1 MLGKL
6 LFLNSIHSKSLTI
19 KQLNIN
25 KMKKFFKI
33 LALVFVIVLF
43 IGTIV
48 FLAGKNKK
56 APVVYNIEKP
66 QKTNII
72 NKTMATGSIVPRKE
86 IQIKPQVSGIVQEIY
101 LEAGSMVKEGEVI
114 AKVKIIPDVQSLNS
128 AESQVK
134 MQKMNLDNETINYNR
149 QKQLFER
156 KVISESDFQQSELAY
171 NQAVEN
177 YNNAQSNLEI
187 IKDGVSKKA
196 QNTTNTLIRS
206 TINGMI
212 IDVPIR
218 EGNSVTQ
225 SNTFNDGTTIAVVA
239 DMSDMIF
246 KGKIDESEVGKI
258 HEGMNLD
265 LTVGAIVDTHFDAT
279 LEYISPKGVEENGA
293 VQFEIKAKVKLRDDQ
308 FIRSGYSANA
318 DIILDRHDSVMAIS
332 EGLLFFENDSSFVNI
347 LVSDS
352 TEAEQ
357 RFERRN
363 VEIGLSDGI
372 NIEIKNG
379 LDWEDKLKGNAVIN

>member
-1 MLGKL
+1 MKR
-6 LFLNSIHSKSLTI
+6 FL
-19 KQLNIN
+19 
-25 KMKKFFKI
+25 KI
-33 LALVFVIVLF
+33 LIVIFVVALF

-48 FLAGKNKK
+48 FLASK
-56 APVVYNIEKP
+56 AKTEPIVYNIEKP
-66 QKTNII
+66 QKNNII
-72 NKTMATGSIVPRKE
+72 NKTMATGTIVPRKE

-114 AKVKIIPDVQSLNS
+114 AKVKIIPDVQALNS
-128 AESQVK
+128 AESQVNIAK
-134 MQKMNLDNETINYNR
+134 LNLDNETLNYNR
-149 QKQLFER
+149 QKQLYDK
-156 KVISESDFQQSELAY
+156 KVIAESEFQTAELSYHRAQEDY
-171 NQAVEN
+171 AS
-177 YNNAQSNLEI
+177 AQSNLEI
-187 IKDGVSKKA
+187 IKDGVSRKA
-196 QNTTNTLIRS
+196 KNATNTLIRS

-212 IDVPIR
+212 IDVPIK
-218 EGNSVTQ
+218 EGNSVTM
-225 SNTFNDGTTIAVVA
+225 SNNFNDGTTIAVVA

-246 KGKIDESEVGKI
+246 KGKIDETEVGKI

-265 LTVGAIVDTHFDAT
+265 LTIGAIVDTHFDAT

-293 VQFEIKAKVKLRDDQ
+293 VQFEIKAKVKLQDDK

-318 DIILDRHDSVMAIS
+318 DIILDRHDSVMTIS

-352 TEAEQ
+352 TEAKQ

-372 NIEIKNG
+372 NIEIIKG
-379 LDWEDKLKGNAVIN
+379 LNWDDKLKGNAVVK

>member
-1 MLGKL
+1 
-6 LFLNSIHSKSLTI
+6 
-19 KQLNIN
+19 
-25 KMKKFFKI
+25 MKKFFKI
-33 LALVFVIVLF
+33 LALVFVIVIF

-48 FLAGKNKK
+48 FLASKNKK
-56 APVVYNIEKP
+56 EPVVYNIEQP

-86 IQIKPQVSGIVQEIY
+86 IEIKPQVSGIVQDIY

-156 KVISESDFQQSELAY
+156 KVISESDFQAAELAY

-212 IDVPIR
+212 IDVPIK

-239 DMSDMIF
+239 DMGDMIF
-246 KGKIDESEVGKI
+246 EGKIDETEVGKI
-258 HEGMNLD
+258 HEGMHLD
-265 LTVGAIVDTHFDAT
+265 LTIGAIIDTRFDAV
-279 LEYISPKGVEENGA
+279 LEYISPKGVEQNGA
-293 VQFEIKAKVKLRDDQ
+293 VQFDIKAKVQLQDGV

-318 DIILDRHDSVMAIS
+318 NIILERHDSVMAIS
-332 EGLLFFENDSSFVNI
+332 EGLLFFENDSSFVNV

-352 TEAEQ
+352 TEMPQ
-357 RFERRN
+357 RFERRY
-363 VEIGLSDGI
+363 VEIGSSDGI

-379 LDWEDKLKGNAVIN
+379 LDWNDKLKGNAVIK

>member
-1 MLGKL
+1 
-6 LFLNSIHSKSLTI
+6 
-19 KQLNIN
+19 
-25 KMKKFFKI
+25 MKKFFKI
-33 LALVFVIVLF
+33 LALVFVIVIF

-48 FLAGKNKK
+48 FLASKNKK
-56 APVVYNIEKP
+56 EPVVYNIEQP

-86 IQIKPQVSGIVQEIY
+86 IEIKPQVSGIVQDIY

-156 KVISESDFQQSELAY
+156 KVISESDFQAAELAY

-212 IDVPIR
+212 IDVPIK
-218 EGNSVTQ
+218 EGNSVTM
-225 SNTFNDGTTIAVVA
+225 SNTFNDGTTIAIVA

-293 VQFEIKAKVKLRDDQ
+293 VQFEIKAKVKLKEDQ

-318 DIILDRHDSVMAIS
+318 DIILDRLDSVMAIS

-352 TEAEQ
+352 TETEQ

-379 LDWEDKLKGNAVIN
+379 LDWDDKLKGNAVIK

>member
-1 MLGKL
+1 
-6 LFLNSIHSKSLTI
+6 
-19 KQLNIN
+19 
-25 KMKKFFKI
+25 MKKFFKI
-33 LALVFVIVLF
+33 LALIFVIALF

-48 FLAGKNKK
+48 FLANKTK
-56 APVVYNIEKP
+56 TEPVVYNIEKP
-66 QKTNII
+66 QKTNIV

-86 IQIKPQVSGIVQEIY
+86 IPIKPQVSGIVQEIY
-101 LEAGSMVKEGEVI
+101 LEAGSMVKEGQVI

-134 MQKMNLDNETINYNR
+134 MQKMNLDNETITYNR
-149 QKQLFER
+149 QKQLYEK
-156 KVISESDFQQSELAY
+156 KVISESEFQSAELSY

-177 YNNAQSNLEI
+177 FNNAQSNLEI

-212 IDVPIR
+212 IDVPIK

-239 DMSDMIF
+239 DMNDMIF
-246 KGKIDESEVGKI
+246 QGTIDETEVGRI
-258 HEGMNLD
+258 HEGMHLNV
-265 LTVGAIVDTHFDAT
+265 TIGAIVDTQFDAV
-279 LEYISPKGVEENGA
+279 LEYISPKGVDSNGA
-293 VQFEIKAKVKLRDDQ
+293 VQFDIKAKVSLKDDK
-308 FIRSGYSANA
+308 FIRAGYSANA
-318 DIILDRHDSVMAIS
+318 DIILERHDSVMAIS
-332 EGLLFFENDSSFVNI
+332 EGLLFFENDSSFVNV

-352 TEAEQ
+352 TETEQ

-363 VEIGLSDGI
+363 VEIGSTDGI
-372 NIEIKNG
+372 NIEIKSG
-379 LDWEDKLKGNAVIN
+379 LDWNDQLKGNPIIK

>member
-1 MLGKL
+1 
-6 LFLNSIHSKSLTI
+6 
-19 KQLNIN
+19 
-25 KMKKFFKI
+25 MKKFFKI

-48 FLAGKNKK
+48 FLASKNKK
-56 APVVYNIEKP
+56 EPVVYNIEKP

-134 MQKMNLDNETINYNR
+134 LQKMNLDNETINYNR
-149 QKQLFER
+149 QKQLYER
-156 KVISESDFQQSELAY
+156 KVISESDFQSSELAY

-225 SNTFNDGTTIAVVA
+225 SNTFNDGTTIAIVA

-293 VQFEIKAKVKLRDDQ
+293 VQFEIKAKVKLKADQ

-352 TEAEQ
+352 IETEQ

-379 LDWEDKLKGNAVIN
+379 LDWNDKLKGNAVIK

>member
-1 MLGKL
+1 
-6 LFLNSIHSKSLTI
+6 
-19 KQLNIN
+19 
-25 KMKKFFKI
+25 MKKFFKI
-33 LALVFVIVLF
+33 LALVLVIVIF

-48 FLAGKNKK
+48 FLANKNKK
-56 APVVYNIEKP
+56 EPVVYNIEQP

-86 IQIKPQVSGIVQEIY
+86 IEIKPQVSGIVQDIY

-156 KVISESDFQQSELAY
+156 KVISESDFQAAELAY

-212 IDVPIR
+212 IDVPIK
-218 EGNSVTQ
+218 EGNSVTM
-225 SNTFNDGTTIAVVA
+225 SNTFNDGTTIAIVA

-293 VQFEIKAKVKLRDDQ
+293 VQFEIKAKVKLKEDQ

-332 EGLLFFENDSSFVNI
+332 EGLIFFENDSSFVNI

-352 TEAEQ
+352 TETEQ

-379 LDWEDKLKGNAVIN
+379 LDWDDKLKGNAVIK

>member
-1 MLGKL
+1 
-6 LFLNSIHSKSLTI
+6 
-19 KQLNIN
+19 
-25 KMKKFFKI
+25 MKKFFKI
-33 LALVFVIVLF
+33 LALIFVIVLF
-43 IGTIV
+43 VGTIV
-48 FLAGKNKK
+48 FLAGKTKK
-56 APVVYNIEKP
+56 EPEVYNIEKP
-66 QKTNII
+66 QKTNIV
-72 NKTMATGSIVPRKE
+72 NQTMATGSIVPRKE
-86 IQIKPQVSGIVQEIY
+86 IPIKPQVSGIVQEIY
-101 LEAGSMVKEGEVI
+101 FEAGSMVKEGQVI

-134 MQKMNLDNETINYNR
+134 MQKLNLDNETINYNR
-149 QKQLFER
+149 QKQLYER
-156 KVISESDFQQSELAY
+156 KVISEQEFQQAELSY

-212 IDVPIR
+212 IDVPIK

-239 DMSDMIF
+239 DMGDMIF
-246 KGKIDESEVGKI
+246 EGKIDETEVGKI
-258 HEGMNLD
+258 HEGMHLD
-265 LTVGAIVDTHFDAT
+265 LTIGAIIDTHFDAV
-279 LEYISPKGVEENGA
+279 LEYISPKGVEQNGA
-293 VQFEIKAKVKLRDDQ
+293 VQFDIKAKVQLQDGV

-318 DIILDRHDSVMAIS
+318 NIILERHDSVMAIS
-332 EGLLFFENDSSFVNI
+332 EGLLFFENDSSFVNV

-352 TEAEQ
+352 TEVPQ
-357 RFERRN
+357 RFERRF
-363 VEIGLSDGI
+363 VEIGSSDGI

-379 LDWEDKLKGNAVIN
+379 LDWNDKLKGNAVIK

>member
-1 MLGKL
+1 MIALV
-6 LFLNSIHSKSLTI
+6 
-19 KQLNIN
+19 
-25 KMKKFFKI
+25 
-33 LALVFVIVLF
+33 ALVFLGTFAYLFKRSQPKTVEYQELTPSRGDIVRS
-43 IGTIV
+43 TV
-48 FLAGKNKK
+48 VTGKIQPRDEVN
-56 APVVYNIEKP
+56 VKP
-66 QKTNII
+66 QINGII
-72 NKTMATGSIVPRKE
+72 AEMYK
-86 IQIKPQVSGIVQEIY
+86 
-101 LEAGSMVKEGEVI
+101 EAGETVQQNEVI
-114 AKVKIIPDVQSLNS
+114 AKLKVIPDMNQLSSAQSRVRLSEVNLKQAQVNYDREKRLFDQNLVS
-128 AESQVK
+128 AESFEKVSQALRQAQEEHSIAK
-134 MQKMNLDNETINYNR
+134 ET
-149 QKQLFER
+149 
-156 KVISESDFQQSELAY
+156 
-171 NQAVEN
+171 
-177 YNNAQSNLEI
+177 LEI
-187 IKDGVSKKA
+187 VRDGVSSSNKSGS
-196 QNTTNTLIRS
+196 TTLIRS
-206 TINGMI
+206 TISGLI
-212 IDVPIR
+212 LDVPVKV
-218 EGNSVTQ
+218 GNSVIN

-379 LDWEDKLKGNAVIN
+379 LDWEDKLKGNAAIN

>member
-1 MLGKL
+1 
-6 LFLNSIHSKSLTI
+6 
-19 KQLNIN
+19 
-25 KMKKFFKI
+25 MKKFFKI
-33 LALVFVIVLF
+33 LTLIFVIVLF

-48 FLAGKNKK
+48 FLASKNKK
-56 APVVYNIEKP
+56 VPVVYNIEQP
-66 QKTNII
+66 QKTNIV

-134 MQKMNLDNETINYNR
+134 LQKMNLDNETINYNR
-149 QKQLFER
+149 QKQLYER
-156 KVISESDFQQSELAY
+156 KVISESDFQSSELAY

-239 DMSDMIF
+239 DMNDMIF
-246 KGKIDESEVGKI
+246 KGKIDETEVGKI

-265 LTVGAIVDTHFDAT
+265 LTVGAITDAHFDAT

-293 VQFEIKAKVKLRDDQ
+293 VQFEIKAKVKLKEDQ

-352 TEAEQ
+352 TETEQ
-357 RFERRN
+357 RFERRF
-363 VEIGLSDGI
+363 VEIGSSDGI
-372 NIEIKNG
+372 NIEIKSG
-379 LDWEDKLKGNAVIN
+379 LDWDDKLKGNAVIK

>member
-1 MLGKL
+1 
-6 LFLNSIHSKSLTI
+6 
-19 KQLNIN
+19 
-25 KMKKFFKI
+25 MKKFFKI

-48 FLAGKNKK
+48 FLANKNKK

-352 TEAEQ
+352 TETEQ